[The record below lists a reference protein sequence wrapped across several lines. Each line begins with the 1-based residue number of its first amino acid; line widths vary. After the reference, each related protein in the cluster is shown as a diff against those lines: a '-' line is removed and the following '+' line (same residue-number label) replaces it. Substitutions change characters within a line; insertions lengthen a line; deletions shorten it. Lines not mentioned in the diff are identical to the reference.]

1 MNREI
6 EQQRLKLEE
15 KRKMF
20 EKEKA
25 AFELVSR
32 DIEEINRVN
41 TMEMNAK
48 E

>member
-1 MNREI
+1 MNKNLEA
-6 EQQRLKLEE
+6 QRQEME
-15 KRKMF
+15 DRRQAY

-32 DIEEINRVN
+32 DMEEMRRV
-41 TMEMNAK
+41 TLDK